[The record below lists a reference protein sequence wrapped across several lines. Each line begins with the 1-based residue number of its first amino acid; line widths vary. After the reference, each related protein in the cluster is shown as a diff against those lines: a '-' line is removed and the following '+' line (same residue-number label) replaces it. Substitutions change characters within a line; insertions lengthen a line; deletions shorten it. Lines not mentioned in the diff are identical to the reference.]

1 MTKKKFASDM
11 IDKPLVNNEG
21 ETIGIIVNFVVDTL
35 SGSVKN
41 VLVKPEGQDRYEDF
55 TVDKEN
61 RYMIP
66 LSRIKP
72 FRDVYVTEVKK
83 KKIAR

>member
-11 IDKPLVNNEG
+11 IDKPLVNSEG
-21 ETIGIIVNFVVDTL
+21 ETIGIIVNFVVDTI

-41 VLVKPEGQDRYEDF
+41 VLVKPEGQERYEDF
-55 TVDKEN
+55 PLDKEN

-72 FRDVYVTEVKK
+72 FRDVYITEVKK